1 MHARAAQH
9 WQRYIRRQNTTPKYR
24 PCCKHMLLN
33 GCFYVLSEE
42 LLVFRIEIGEQM
54 MSSENDI
61 PVNIIQLVMQI
72 TPEQRQLLFYV
83 QAFVHYK

>member
-1 MHARAAQH
+1 M
-9 WQRYIRRQNTTPKYR
+9 
-24 PCCKHMLLN
+24 
-33 GCFYVLSEE
+33 
-42 LLVFRIEIGEQM
+42 FRIEIGEQM

>member
-1 MHARAAQH
+1 
-9 WQRYIRRQNTTPKYR
+9 
-24 PCCKHMLLN
+24 MLLN

-42 LLVFRIEIGEQM
+42 LLTFCSEIGNQM

-72 TPEQRQLLFYV
+72 TPEQRQLLFDV

>member
-1 MHARAAQH
+1 MQLL
-9 WQRYIRRQNTTPKYR
+9 
-24 PCCKHMLLN
+24 LLN
-33 GCFYVLSEE
+33 GCFYVLTEE
-42 LLVFRIEIGEQM
+42 LLMFRIEIGEQM

>member
-1 MHARAAQH
+1 MQH
-9 WQRYIRRQNTTPKYR
+9 L
-24 PCCKHMLLN
+24 LLN

-42 LLVFRIEIGEQM
+42 LLMFRIEIGEQM

>member
-1 MHARAAQH
+1 MEAPALKLIFLCPFEAIDVSHRCYMQH
-9 WQRYIRRQNTTPKYR
+9 L
-24 PCCKHMLLN
+24 LLN

-42 LLVFRIEIGEQM
+42 LLMFRIEIGEQM

>member
-1 MHARAAQH
+1 MEAPALKL
-9 WQRYIRRQNTTPKYR
+9 IF
-24 PCCKHMLLN
+24 
-33 GCFYVLSEE
+33 FYVHSR
-42 LLVFRIEIGEQM
+42 LLTFRIEIGEQM